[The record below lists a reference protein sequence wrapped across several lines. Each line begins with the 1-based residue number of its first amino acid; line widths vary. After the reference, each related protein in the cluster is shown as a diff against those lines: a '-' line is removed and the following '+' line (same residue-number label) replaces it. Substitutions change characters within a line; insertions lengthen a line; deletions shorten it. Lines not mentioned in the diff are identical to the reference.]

1 MDSEIAQKY
10 QQIKDLSS
18 STEHATKY
26 NQVFLVENKQSKEVC
41 VLKHAQ
47 KTIGW
52 YKQPNRQNKLMNVR
66 HNNLVKI
73 IEMQDTEDYFI
84 VVEELSV
91 NDFVYK
97 IFYINFK
104 TFPQHTVCHANYHH
118 FCRYQK
124 TMQKLFVKT

>member
-1 MDSEIAQKY
+1 MRAFLGTLQYFFCANSILMQILGKLPITMDSEIAQKY
-10 QQIKDLSS
+10 QQIKDL

-41 VLKHAQ
+41 VLKYAQ
-47 KTIGW
+47 KIIRW

-84 VVEELSV
+84 VVEE
-91 NDFVYK
+91 
-97 IFYINFK
+97 
-104 TFPQHTVCHANYHH
+104 
-118 FCRYQK
+118 
-124 TMQKLFVKT
+124 